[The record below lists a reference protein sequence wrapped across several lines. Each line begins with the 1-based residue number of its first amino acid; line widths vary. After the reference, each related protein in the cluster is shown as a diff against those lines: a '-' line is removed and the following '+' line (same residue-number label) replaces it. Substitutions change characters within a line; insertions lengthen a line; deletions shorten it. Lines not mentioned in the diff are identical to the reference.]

1 MNKSFLQTR
10 ESSATLATIDA
21 SESSTEAPSESSSVT
36 SSSSSSSTLWQHDVS
51 ADEEI
56 IVEPH
61 VGYKKVLVTGGAGF
75 IGSNVAEYLLQRGDD
90 VVIVDEMNDYYDPQI
105 KEANLKSLT
114 DVYGTNSNRLKI
126 YKGDI
131 CDETFMTNLFE
142 QEHPEWVCHMAARA
156 GVRPSIQDP
165 YIYIHSNIK
174 VRLSS
179 SCFC

>member
-1 MNKSFLQTR
+1 MIRFNSLEDLKSYKIGIV
-10 ESSATLATIDA
+10 SGY
-21 SESSTEAPSESSSVT
+21 SVPPG
-36 SSSSSSSTLWQHDVS
+36 L
-51 ADEEI
+51 
-56 IVEPH
+56 
-61 VGYKKVLVTGGAGF
+61 
-75 IGSNVAEYLLQRGDD
+75 
-90 VVIVDEMNDYYDPQI
+90 